1 LLEQKVLDAYADG
14 SELGLIITSFNITHK
29 QVIDIL
35 HRFKEDNRQKKS
47 FKDDFKIMVAQ
58 RDINGVARSTIA
70 KELEIN
76 PNTVK
81 KFCEQFGQ
89 ALKEKSAM
97 SEKAFTRIDGE
108 FDLKSCPSCN
118 SKKVNVVE
126 ENTTY
131 CMKCGNEHIINE
143 DHALKIN
150 FEYIEE

>member
-1 LLEQKVLDAYADG
+1 MLRQKVLDAYADG
-14 SELGLIITSFNITHK
+14 SDLSLITTSFNITHK
-29 QVIDIL
+29 QVTDIL
-35 HRFKEDNRQKKS
+35 LEYKEECRKPKS
-47 FKDDFKIMVAQ
+47 FKEEFKVLVAQ

-81 KFCEQFGQ
+81 KFCEEFGQ
-89 ALKEKSAM
+89 AVKEKSSM
-97 SEKAFTRIDGE
+97 SEKAYTRIDGK
-108 FDLKSCPSCN
+108 FNLKSCPTCE
-118 SKKVNVVE
+118 SKRVNIVD

-131 CMKCGNEHIINE
+131 CKTCGNEHIIKS

>member
-1 LLEQKVLDAYADG
+1 MLEQKVLDAYSDG
-14 SELGLIITSFNITHK
+14 SEIALIITSFNITHK
-29 QVIDIL
+29 KVMEIL
-35 HRFKEDNRQKKS
+35 NTYKEENREKKS
-47 FKDDFKIMVAQ
+47 FKDDFKKMVAQ
-58 RDINGVARSTIA
+58 RDINGVARSAIA

-97 SEKAFTRIDGE
+97 SEKAYTRIDGE
-108 FDLKSCPSCN
+108 FDLKSCPTCN
-118 SKKVNVVE
+118 SKKVNVVD

-131 CMKCGNEHIINE
+131 CLKCGNEHIHHE
-143 DHALKIN
+143 DHVLRIN